1 MASDVYSILA
11 PLLVLLA
18 TVPLLKWV
26 RVAQREHY
34 LTGRM
39 WIFIRLWYRDSFGSF
54 FGVIATLIATVL
66 AAAPGLALPA
76 KLIAASVGVGGG
88 LLLPVGLSLR
98 GSTGKLALTART
110 KRLIVVSFA
119 LDLAVAAL
127 FSLVGMGLA
136 SGVLLG
142 MAAPMVVEVA
152 LRITGP
158 LEARMMSRFV
168 EQATSTLK
176 RVRPRVVAI
185 TGSYGKTTT
194 KNYATALLEG
204 SYQALASPASFNNR
218 GGLARTINEHLIPGT
233 EVFIAEMGTFGP
245 GEIASLCEWI
255 PPEIAVLTAL
265 GPVHLERFGTEAEI
279 LRAKL
284 EITAGARVVIVNV
297 DIPRLA
303 LAAKMLTNAGGK
315 RVVAVS
321 AVGLDADV
329 LVKPN
334 DEGEL
339 VIYISGTMLARVP
352 ANDLAATNLGCAIAV
367 ALELGVEPA
376 QIMERVT
383 NLKSPANRLVAGV
396 LPESGVEVLDD
407 TYNSNPSGARRALDA
422 LVRRGEPGC
431 RRIVVTPGMVE
442 LGRRQY
448 PENFRFAKAIGIS
461 ASHLVIVGK
470 TNRQALEDGAN
481 EAMETPGHL
490 LEGVVRVANRA
501 EALAW
506 VRRTATAGDVI
517 LYENDLPDHYP

>member
-1 MASDVYSILA
+1 MVREVHTAVS

-18 TVPLLKWV
+18 MVPLIKWV

-34 LTGRM
+34 LSGRM
-39 WIFIRLWYRDSFGSF
+39 LIFVRLWYRDSFGSLL
-54 FGVIATLIATVL
+54 GALVAVLAMVL
-66 AAAPGLALPA
+66 AAATGLALTA
-76 KLIAASVGVGGG
+76 KLIAAGLGVGAA
-88 LLLPVGLSLR
+88 LLLPLGLTLR
-98 GSTGKLALTART
+98 GRTAKLALTARAR
-110 KRLIVVSFA
+110 RLIVVSLA
-119 LDLAVAAL
+119 LDAVAAAAL
-127 FSLVGMGLA
+127 SVVGMGLA
-136 SGVLLG
+136 AGVLLG
-142 MAAPMVVEVA
+142 LAAPLVVEA
-152 LRITGP
+152 GLRITAP

-194 KNYATALLEG
+194 KNYTTALLEG
-204 SYQALASPASFNNR
+204 SYQAVASPASFNNR
-218 GGLARTINEHLIPGT
+218 GGLARTINEHLLPGT
-233 EVFIAEMGTFGP
+233 DVFIAEMGTFGP

-265 GPVHLERFGTEAEI
+265 GPVHLERFGSEAEI

-284 EITAGARVVIVNV
+284 EITTAAQVVIVNV

-315 RVVAVS
+315 RVVPVS
-321 AVGLDADV
+321 AISLDADV

-339 VIYISGTMLARVP
+339 VIYTGGSKLARVP
-352 ANDLAATNLGCAIAV
+352 ANDLAATNLACAIAV
-367 ALELGVEPA
+367 ALEVGVEPA
-376 QIMERVT
+376 QIVERVA
-383 NLKSPANRLVAGV
+383 NLKSPANRLVAGL

-422 LVRRGEPGC
+422 LIRRGEPGC
-431 RRIVVTPGMVE
+431 RRVVVTPGMVE
-442 LGRRQY
+442 LGRQQY
-448 PENFRFAKAIGIS
+448 PENFRFAKAVGMS
-461 ASHLVIVGK
+461 ASHLVIVGR
-470 TNRQALEDGAN
+470 TNRQALEDGAH
-481 EAMETPGHL
+481 EALETPGHL
-490 LEGVVRVANRA
+490 LEGVARVANRA

-506 VRRTATAGDVI
+506 VRKSATAGDVV